1 MHFSPTKKEIQNRI
15 LEYDTPDA
23 PDDLIVMYQ
32 DFLKVRDFLFYY
44 PFNPVVFKCLLKLT
58 VDLWISDKR
67 ISRLSLLKALK
78 GYYSR
83 YCDKSVNRYNRAA
96 SKHKSDSFPDEIKA
110 LIFHLF
116 KLTVKDDRFITP
128 LQVDEARKAANHLL
142 IGMTLPD
149 KDIKWL
155 CDNAFVSEQ
164 VLNRVLRYPCKSE
177 IITGWV
183 KKNFENDQ
191 LRTRRYELIGWLL
204 DYDPDYVINEST
216 LLYDYQ
222 HFVGLDINELRQFY
236 RKELGSFAITTIS
249 GDSTNI
255 INFSFRIYGAPYGKL
270 RLNVKSLDEVEA
282 VLHFVSSDL
291 DNIKVKMMI
300 WAIAQSRLESDKKV
314 EMLKKYYTE
323 ATHLEILRAATNKFK
338 NADLLR
344 WILGKMESLNIKDQE
359 KHSKN
364 NFIKLTS
371 DLPF

>member
-1 MHFSPTKKEIQNRI
+1 M
-15 LEYDTPDA
+15 
-23 PDDLIVMYQ
+23 
-32 DFLKVRDFLFYY
+32 
-44 PFNPVVFKCLLKLT
+44 
-58 VDLWISDKR
+58 
-67 ISRLSLLKALK
+67 
-78 GYYSR
+78 
-83 YCDKSVNRYNRAA
+83 
-96 SKHKSDSFPDEIKA
+96 
-110 LIFHLF
+110 
-116 KLTVKDDRFITP
+116 
-128 LQVDEARKAANHLL
+128 
-142 IGMTLPD
+142 
-149 KDIKWL
+149 
-155 CDNAFVSEQ
+155 
-164 VLNRVLRYPCKSE
+164 
-177 IITGWV
+177 
-183 KKNFENDQ
+183 
-191 LRTRRYELIGWLL
+191 
-204 DYDPDYVINEST
+204 INEST

-338 NADLLR
+338 SADLLR

-359 KHSKN
+359 KRSKN

>member
-23 PDDLIVMYQ
+23 PDDLIVTYQ

-44 PFNPVVFKCLLKLT
+44 PFNPVVFKSLLKLT

-96 SKHKSDSFPDEIKA
+96 SKHKSDSFSDEIKA

-128 LQVDEARKAANHLL
+128 LQVGEARKAANHLL

-222 HFVGLDINELRQFY
+222 HFVGLDINELREFY
-236 RKELGSFAITTIS
+236 RKEIGSFEITTIS

-338 NADLLR
+338 SADLLR
-344 WILGKMESLNIKDQE
+344 WILEKMESLNIKDQE
-359 KHSKN
+359 KRSKN

>member
-1 MHFSPTKKEIQNRI
+1 MHFNPTKKEIQNRI

-23 PDDLIVMYQ
+23 PDDLIVTYQ

-44 PFNPVVFKCLLKLT
+44 PFNPVVFKSLLKLT

-128 LQVDEARKAANHLL
+128 LQVGEARKAANHLL

-338 NADLLR
+338 SADLLR

>member
-1 MHFSPTKKEIQNRI
+1 MLFNPTKKEIQNRI

-23 PDDLIVMYQ
+23 PDDLIVTYQ
-32 DFLKVRDFLFYY
+32 DFLKVRDFLLYY
-44 PFNPVVFKCLLKLT
+44 PFNPEVFKNLLKLT
-58 VDLWISDKR
+58 IDLWISDKR
-67 ISRLSLLKALK
+67 ISRLSLLQALK
-78 GYYSR
+78 RYYSS
-83 YCDKSVNRYNRAA
+83 YCDVSANKYNRAA
-96 SKHKSDSFPDEIKA
+96 TKRKSDSFSDEIKA

-116 KLTVKDDRFITP
+116 KMTVKDDRFITP

-183 KKNFENDQ
+183 KKKFDNDQ

-204 DYDPDYVINEST
+204 DYQPDYVINEST
-216 LLYDYQ
+216 LLSDYQ
-222 HFVGLDINELRQFY
+222 YFVGLDINELRKFY
-236 RKELGSFAITTIS
+236 RKELGSFAMTTIS

-255 INFSFRIYGAPYGKL
+255 INYSFRIYGAPYGKL
-270 RLNVKSLDEVEA
+270 RMDVKSLDEVEA

-300 WAIAQSRLESDKKV
+300 WAIAQSRLESEKKV

-323 ATHLEILRAATNKFK
+323 ATHLEILRAATKKFK
-338 NADLLR
+338 SAELLR
-344 WILGKMESLNIKDQE
+344 WIMEKMEKMENT
-359 KHSKN
+359 KN
-364 NFIKLTS
+364 
-371 DLPF
+371 